1 MRSLPLVVYSGREVS
16 ESERKQLRLGPTEF
30 LTKTKVQP
38 REVEELVVS
47 MVHRLRK
54 LAEFAPAGIA

>member
-16 ESERKQLRLGPTEF
+16 ETEMTRLQLGPTEF
-30 LTKTKVQP
+30 LTKAKVQP
-38 REVEELVVS
+38 REVEALVVS

-54 LAEFAPAGIA
+54 LADYTPAAVA